1 MIRIIF
7 KDKILKLLHGNKN
20 NFLIL
25 SMIYTLGDILFLKK
39 FYFFVS
45 LFILLNWFLV
55 IYLFK
60 FTVKKIALII
70 VLLFILISFFHILSL
85 WAITEKAA
93 IWAYLFLIIYL
104 YFLIKLDRNPKNK
117 NPD

>member
-7 KDKILKLLHGNKN
+7 KDKILKFLHDNKN
-20 NFLIL
+20 NFFIF
-25 SMIYTLGDILFLKK
+25 SVVSTLGDILFLKE

-70 VLLFILISFFHILSL
+70 VSLFIFISSFHILSMPK
-85 WAITEKAA
+85 IVEKAA

-104 YFLIKLDRNPKNK
+104 YLLTKADE